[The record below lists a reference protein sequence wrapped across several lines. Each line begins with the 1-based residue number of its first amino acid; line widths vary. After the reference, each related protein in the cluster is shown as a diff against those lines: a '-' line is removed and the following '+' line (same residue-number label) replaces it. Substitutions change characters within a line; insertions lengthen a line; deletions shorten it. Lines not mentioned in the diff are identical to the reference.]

1 MVAAEEWESWE
12 RISWGTSSHE
22 QQPPI
27 DSLLRSPPI
36 HPPHLSP
43 ISLQPPGRAKKDIL
57 KEGIRLEERA

>member
-27 DSLLRSPPI
+27 DSLLEVPT
-36 HPPHLSP
+36 HPPTP
-43 ISLQPPGRAKKDIL
+43 PQPNIIAASRKG
-57 KEGIRLEERA
+57 